1 MNDARIW
8 LLLLLILSAMVL
20 RVFISADA
28 HQDDGAPND
37 GAPND
42 GAPNDGA
49 PNDGAPND
57 GARDGLYRHL
67 PSVRKAPLNA
77 SSHLTTMPGHFGI
90 AQAKSVCDD
99 IPSCHTIV
107 YSHID
112 DNYHLSTRDDGA
124 STSVAS
130 TRFDTYTKGVG
141 DYMRNVT
148 GENYWKWCERGSD
161 KGWCGVDDFRVAC
174 PEFCPVRF
182 LRTPNT
188 TIDSSERPAIGTYL
202 VSDSNRAF
210 EDCSRDPNCQYVVQR
225 DADVVHT
232 YPKTRF
238 KLMNSKG
245 ATIFRKDVI

>member
-1 MNDARIW
+1 M
-8 LLLLLILSAMVL
+8 
-20 RVFISADA
+20 
-28 HQDDGAPND
+28 
-37 GAPND
+37 
-42 GAPNDGA
+42 
-49 PNDGAPND
+49 
-57 GARDGLYRHL
+57 
-67 PSVRKAPLNA
+67 
-77 SSHLTTMPGHFGI
+77 
-90 AQAKSVCDD
+90 CDD

-112 DNYHLSTRDDGA
+112 DNYRLYTRDAGA
-124 STSVAS
+124 STSVD
-130 TRFDTYTKGVG
+130 TTHFDTYTKRVG

-161 KGWCGVDDFRVAC
+161 DGWCGVDDFRVAC

-188 TIDSSERPAIGTYL
+188 TIDSSERPAIGTYS

-210 EDCSRDPNCQYVVQR
+210 EDCSRDPNCQYVAQR
-225 DADVVHT
+225 DADVLHT

-245 ATIFRKDVI
+245 AAIFRKDVI